1 MSTQTDVARLSGDA
15 KALLLKILERY
26 AYRQRMV
33 VNVMGH
39 GLKFLPKLD
48 DKRGFLEE
56 LDHAFRVLAEIERL
70 YEALGGVELMMAIR
84 PRMERIPYPESRQE
98 LAVGLSL
105 VRRAAKVS
113 AESFADC
120 VSKDFAALAKTVLA
134 APDNSQEEE
143 ARFQAFA
150 QDSSNRPQAKKY
162 WDRWLTLG
170 LLSLGRPGAEGDD
183 QAMATGVRK
192 VPTAKVVR
200 DFLDSTDKLRSACG
214 LDRTDLT
221 SQGIQLPE
229 ALRGRYG
236 ASGLQ

>member
-1 MSTQTDVARLSGDA
+1 MQSDVARLDGES

-39 GLKFLPKLD
+39 GLKHLPGLD

-56 LDHAFRVLAEIERL
+56 LGHAFTVLAEVERL
-70 YEALGGVELMMAIR
+70 HKSLGGAELMGAIR
-84 PRMERIPYPESRQE
+84 PRMERIPYPKSRQE
-98 LAVGLSL
+98 LGLGLAL

-113 AESFADC
+113 AASYQEC

-150 QDSSNRPQAKKY
+150 LDASNRPQAQQY
-162 WDRWLTLG
+162 WDRWLVLG
-170 LLSLGRPGAEGDD
+170 LLSLGRPGAQGD
-183 QAMATGVRK
+183 AKAVSSGVR
-192 VPTAKVVR
+192 TQSTTEIVR
-200 DFLDSTDKLRSACG
+200 AFLAETETMREACG
-214 LDRTDLT
+214 LERTDLT
-221 SQGIQLPE
+221 STGVQLPE
-229 ALRGRYG
+229 DLRGRYR
-236 ASGLQ
+236 ARGLS